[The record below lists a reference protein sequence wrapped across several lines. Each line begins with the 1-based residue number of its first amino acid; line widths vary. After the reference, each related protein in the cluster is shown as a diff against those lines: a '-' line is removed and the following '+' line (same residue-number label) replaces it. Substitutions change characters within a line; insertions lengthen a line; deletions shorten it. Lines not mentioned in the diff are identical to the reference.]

1 MIPVTLFEGQKVAL
15 FGLGGSGLIT
25 ARALLAGG
33 AEVVA
38 FDDNPT
44 SVEKAANEGISTG
57 DLRQL
62 DWSDCKALVLAPG
75 VPLTHPQPDRKS
87 TRLNSSH
94 P

>member
-33 AEVVA
+33 AKVVA

-44 SVEKAANEGISTG
+44 SVEKAASEGISTG

-62 DWSDCKALVLAPG
+62 DWSDCEALVLAPSKKF
-75 VPLTHPQPDRKS
+75 D
-87 TRLNSSH
+87 
-94 P
+94 